1 MKNLILITFLFSL
14 NSFAFDGYDIE
25 GREETINHFVA
36 EGVPE
41 TPLVEAMDF
50 FVRKGHLL
58 DNKRY
63 ITIGDFSQSSKEKRL
78 YILDLDSGE
87 LQREYVAH
95 GSGRN
100 RVGYP
105 NGDRDHDGYL
115 NKCKHSKFSRRIRLV
130 KHRRYGMTRPG
141 FMRVDDTYFSSK
153 FNYNSMEGHNA
164 IRLTGLESSTSDV
177 RRNAVVFHEASYVK
191 DYSKIQ
197 GRTLGCPAIAV
208 GTMKNVLPKIKGGSL
223 YYSYAPQC

>member
-1 MKNLILITFLFSL
+1 MKKLILLTFLMSL
-14 NSFAFDGYDIE
+14 NSFAFDGYNIE
-25 GREETINHFVA
+25 GTKETINHFVA

-41 TPLVEAMDF
+41 TPLVEAIEF
-50 FVRKGHLL
+50 YEENPHLL
-58 DNKRY
+58 TNKRY
-63 ITIGDFSQSSKEKRL
+63 ITIGDFSQSSKERRL
-78 YILDLDSGE
+78 YILDLENGE

-100 RVGYP
+100 RLGFP
-105 NGDRDHDGYL
+105 NGDKDHDGYL
-115 NKCKHSKFSRRIRLV
+115 NKCKHSKFSKKIRLV

-141 FMRVDDTYFSSK
+141 FMRVDTTYFSSK

-164 IRLTGLESSTSDV
+164 IRLTGLEHSSSDV
-177 RRNAVVFHEASYVK
+177 RKNAVVFHEADYVK

-197 GRTLGCPAIAV
+197 GRTLGCPAIPV